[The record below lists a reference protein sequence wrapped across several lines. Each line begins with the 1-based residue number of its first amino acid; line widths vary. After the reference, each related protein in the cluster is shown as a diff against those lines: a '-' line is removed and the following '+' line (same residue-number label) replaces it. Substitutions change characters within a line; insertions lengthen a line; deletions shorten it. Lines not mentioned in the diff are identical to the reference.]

1 MRFQPG
7 LQSQTRNRPCTPHS
21 SSGRAHFETSDREP
35 EEISDGPA
43 CMHHSPGNEV
53 PVRETSTRETD
64 MENETMGREA
74 GPNDDVTG
82 AAQQDW
88 SRVEQ
93 EQQLQQVQNG
103 AEQCRT

>member
-1 MRFQPG
+1 
-7 LQSQTRNRPCTPHS
+7 
-21 SSGRAHFETSDREP
+21 
-35 EEISDGPA
+35 
-43 CMHHSPGNEV
+43 MHHSPGNEV

-82 AAQQDW
+82 AAQQEW